1 MGQVMTEKKKI
12 QSNLVTVKNV
22 KHKFEEKMRK
32 HKKAVERGAV

>member
-22 KHKFEEKMRK
+22 KHKFEEKM
-32 HKKAVERGAV
+32 